1 MAIEQRLRSLPSLL
15 RPGSEGAL
23 VGQLRL
29 LRVRAVF
36 LVTAVVFLPLLT
48 ALIATGFETQLEEL
62 LRLTLAVLPV
72 AMLVAWWLGWR
83 LVRPIEHLRRQIV
96 ERLRDPG
103 RVVAGELEVRSR
115 DEFSDLVATFNDLLT
130 RLAERDAANEAFVAD
145 LAHEFKNPVAAIR
158 ACAESL
164 GSGDGVDAARAKR
177 LAGVLSASSSQLDA
191 LVTQLLDLARAEAG
205 MVGEQREEVDLVAL
219 AGGVVDSARADE
231 RNAGVHFRFE
241 ASGDGR
247 IAGAVPG
254 RLESALC
261 NLVDNAVSFN
271 RPGGSVAVYVHSE
284 ASWVRVEVRDAGPG
298 IGADDLP
305 RVFDRFFTTRSG
317 NRGTGLGLAMV
328 RAITEAHGGR
338 VEVAS
343 EPGVET
349 RLTMLLPVDADQ
361 SPSLSRLAR

>member
-1 MAIEQRLRSLPSLL
+1 MAGEPRYRVLPSLL

-29 LRVRAVF
+29 LRVRAVL
-36 LVTAVVFLPLLT
+36 LVSAVVFLPVLT
-48 ALIATGFETQLEEL
+48 AAIATGFETGLEEL

-103 RVVAGELEVRSR
+103 RAVAGELQVRSK
-115 DEFSDLVATFNDLLT
+115 DEFSELVDTFNDLLT

-158 ACAESL
+158 AAAESL
-164 GSGDGVDAARAKR
+164 ADSDGVDGRRAAR
-177 LAGVLSASSSQLDA
+177 LAGVLERSSGQLDA

-205 MVGEQREEVDLVAL
+205 MVGEQREPVDLAAL
-219 AGGVVDSARADE
+219 ARGVVEAARHDD
-231 RNAGVHFRFE
+231 RNGEVRFVCEGQGVL
-241 ASGDGR
+241 ASG
-247 IAGAVPG
+247 VSG
-254 RLESALC
+254 RLESAIR
-261 NLVDNAVSFN
+261 NLVVNAASFN
-271 RPGGSVAVYVHSE
+271 RGGGE
-284 ASWVRVEVRDAGPG
+284 VRVTIAEEGPWLRLDVCDSGPG
-298 IGADDLP
+298 ISVDDLP

-317 NRGTGLGLAMV
+317 SSGTGLGLAMV
-328 RAITEAHGGR
+328 RAIAEAHGGR

-349 RLTMLLPVDADQ
+349 RLSILLPTA
-361 SPSLSRLAR
+361 S